1 MSKLK
6 KVKRSDS
13 YRILLTETLPYEVPI
28 LFSNENFHKKFIK
41 RDIDNYPECFRDL
54 IFSEQES
61 YPFNYRIVK
70 NTSSTRKVSLPH
82 PSIQYDF
89 VNFYDKYQSVISSLC
104 SRSKASLRAPTRI
117 ASHFV
122 EKRSTSR
129 LKNILK
135 DDSVEG
141 KSTAE
146 SDTERHASSYF
157 QYQKFP
163 LLFKFYDSYL
173 FQRLERQ
180 YKVMLKFD
188 ISKCFQSIYTHSITW
203 AVKDKQF
210 VKDNLKSIKETSF
223 EGKFDKLM
231 QRSNSNET
239 NGILIGPEFSRIFA
253 EIILQR
259 VDENARFQLME
270 LGIKNYTVKRYVD
283 DYFVFA
289 QNDELAFKI
298 MRLFQTELEK
308 FNLHLNES
316 KISITNRP
324 FITHESVAK
333 QQVSALVN
341 NLFDH
346 YIETESISEP
356 GPELENTKSLIRSP
370 IRKGPNLKRMD
381 LNYISKYKSISK
393 MNGVGYE
400 ASTNI
405 FLTGIRNHLVVL
417 QENLEKT
424 KFDPADSRLHL
435 FLKSLVTISLYCFSM
450 DMRYRGSYLVCQV
463 ILIIL
468 SISKRL
474 NTDRSES
481 INKCV
486 SDEILLTLR
495 NPANDFSSLPHEFLN
510 LLILHKELGESYKFS
525 SDVLFS
531 FIDQRLISEKS
542 IELDYFST
550 MSMIYYIE
558 DDNQYSEFRNK
569 IELGLLS
576 KFRSQERPLKHA
588 ELFLMFVDSMSCPYV
603 SNSTKSSLMEEMQKK
618 HMDKNIKKEEKPKI
632 AKALKEKLKNDSW
645 FFSWDNQKSIYY
657 HLAKKELKAPSL
669 NLSY

>member
-1 MSKLK
+1 MSKIR

-28 LFSNENFHKKFIK
+28 LFSNEGFHKKLVENQL
-41 RDIDNYPECFRDL
+41 RDYPTCFTDI
-54 IFSEQES
+54 IFSDQES
-61 YPFNYRIVK
+61 YPFNFRIVK
-70 NTSSTRKVSLPH
+70 NTGATRKVSLPH

-89 VNFYDKYQSVISSLC
+89 VNFYSKYQSVITSLC
-104 SRSKASLRAPTRI
+104 CRSSASLRAPTKI
-117 ASHFV
+117 ASHFI

-129 LKNILK
+129 LKRILK
-135 DDSVEG
+135 DDLVEG
-141 KSTAE
+141 KTTAD
-146 SDTERHASSYF
+146 SDAEKYASSYF

-180 YKVMLKFD
+180 YKVMLRFD

-210 VKDNLKSIKETSF
+210 VKDNLTSIKETSF

-231 QRSNSNET
+231 QRANSNET

-259 VDENARFQLME
+259 VDENAKNQLSKA
-270 LGIKNYTVKRYVD
+270 GINNYTVKRYVD

-289 QNDELAFKI
+289 QNEELALKVMQF
-298 MRLFQTELEK
+298 FQVELEK

-316 KISITNRP
+316 KISITKRP
-324 FITHESVAK
+324 FITHESIAK

-341 NLFDH
+341 DLFGH
-346 YIETESISEP
+346 YVHFSSAPEGSE
-356 GPELENTKSLIRSP
+356 ELRKSVIK
-370 IRKGPNLKRMD
+370 KGPNLKIMD
-381 LNYISKYKSISK
+381 LNYISKYKSIAKS
-393 MNGVGYE
+393 NNVGYE

-405 FLTGIRNHLVVL
+405 FLTGIRNHLVI
-417 QENLEKT
+417 LEEELET
-424 KFDPADSRLHL
+424 FNFDSSDSRFYL

-468 SISKRL
+468 SIAKRL
-474 NTDRSES
+474 TKDRAES
-481 INKCV
+481 INKCI
-486 SDEILLTLR
+486 SDEILLTLN

-510 LLILHKELGESYKFS
+510 LLILHRELGENYKFS
-525 SDVLFS
+525 PDVLYS
-531 FIDQRLISEKS
+531 FLDKDSISEKL
-542 IELDYFST
+542 IDLDYFST
-550 MSMIYYIE
+550 MTLIYYVENDSKYIE
-558 DDNQYSEFRNK
+558 FKRK
-569 IELGLLS
+569 IESGIIERFS
-576 KFRSQERPLKHA
+576 SQARPLKHA
-588 ELFLMFVDSMSCPYV
+588 ELFLLFVDSLSCPYI
-603 SNSTKSSLMEEMQKK
+603 SNTTKSALMDEIKKK
-618 HMDKNIKKEEKPKI
+618 HMDKEITKEEKPRI
-632 AKALKEKLKNDSW
+632 AKILKDKLKNDSW
-645 FFSWDNQKSIYY
+645 FFSWDNEKSIYY
-657 HLAKKELKAPSL
+657 HLAKKELKSPSL